1 MIAILFLYGLVFI
14 LMGMI
19 LLAIPKNDDL
29 LGILKNFWALALFGL
44 FHGAGEWVDMFIKA
58 GGPFDAKMLSSI
70 GAILLPVSFAF
81 IVLFGVLNI
90 LGRHS
95 EYKWLIFLPVICLLP
110 GALTYFTGKG
120 ELTAGIM
127 ARYFICLPG
136 IILVI
141 IDMISRLVLYRRELP
156 RFVLSSAVVFIFASG
171 IYAVSSGL
179 IVPKAGFFPASLINY
194 DSFIRAFGFPVQI
207 IRMLCAIFIAA
218 GAFGMTG
225 VFYKHKTRARLIG
238 GIRRKFLFLIVLF
251 TLILLG
257 ASVLMQYLSGVFM
270 LRKIIFSNQQAMVQ
284 LMANSVGEMI
294 DSEIKKL
301 ENNVVSPSIWGAVIM
316 DANLGYSAIPVKD
329 MPAYFAKKD
338 REWLRLSP
346 GNPALDK
353 YINTQLSL
361 RLKKIVE
368 AGNISEIF
376 FTDRYGGLVVASQ
389 KTSDFYQADEEWWQ
403 RTFNAGKGSVFIGD
417 MEFDESSN
425 NWSITIS
432 VPVYSRDLEVIGVC
446 KVIYNTIK
454 FSEVVSKFEIGTT
467 GRAFLFDNQ
476 GKLICQSGNKLAK
489 IDKDSIL
496 PEWNV
501 IKEMQSRKVF
511 QSASYVSHNSGNT
524 FLISWEIVPNEALLK
539 RGLKWIASVEQDAKE
554 VFVGQEFVLLLY
566 SIVLFGVLVIL
577 SIYVSF
583 LFFRLLI
590 QPIEKMRMGMR
601 EITKGNLNYY
611 LNIRSGDE
619 LEDLADSFNL
629 MINTL
634 RKTLVSK
641 EALITEVAERKQVE
655 CKLEQS
661 KDKLEKQAQ
670 ELNAQLKETEKTYD
684 LMISML
690 EDNNVIRGALEKS
703 LAELKQAQEMMV
715 QVAKLGA
722 IGQLASGV
730 AHEVKNPLGIIL
742 QGINYLEN
750 KISDQEKDAREVL
763 EMMKDGISR
772 ADKIINGLLDFSKST
787 KLELKREDINSVLES
802 SINLAQVS
810 ARFSGVQIVKE
821 MEKSGPKVR
830 IDKNK
835 MEQVFINILVNAAQA
850 IDNNGKI
857 IVRTYMKRLE
867 GPEKSRMNKEVDY
880 FKAGEEVLIVE
891 IEDTGSGIPEEN
903 LKKIFDAFF
912 STKGPKG
919 GAGLGLG
926 VCLSIVDM
934 HKGLIDVESQ
944 LGKGTKVTI
953 TLKLSPDEQKEQE
966 HG

>member
-1 MIAILFLYGLVFI
+1 MIAVLFLYGLVFI

-19 LLAIPKNDDL
+19 LLAIPKNEDL
-29 LGILKNFWALALFGL
+29 LGILKNFWALAIFGL
-44 FHGAGEWVDMFIKA
+44 IHGISEWVDMFIQA
-58 GGPFDAKMLSSI
+58 GGPFNARLFVIIS
-70 GAILLPVSFAF
+70 AILLPVSFVF

-90 LGRHS
+90 LERHPK
-95 EYKWLIFLPVICLLP
+95 YKWLIFLPVVCLLP
-110 GALTYFTGKG
+110 LALTYCTGKG
-120 ELTAGIM
+120 VAVAGIM

-136 IILVI
+136 LILVI
-141 IDMISRLVLYRRELP
+141 IDIFSRLVLHKKELP
-156 RFVLSSAVVFIFASG
+156 GFVLLSSLIFIFTSG
-171 IYAVSSGL
+171 IYAVVSGL
-179 IVPKAGFFPASLINY
+179 IVPKANFFPASLINY
-194 DSFIRAFGFPVQI
+194 DNFIRIFGFPVQI
-207 IRMLCAIFIAA
+207 IRVLCAILMAA

-238 GIRRKFLFLIVLF
+238 GIRRKFLFFIILF
-251 TLILLG
+251 SLILLG

-270 LRKIIFSNQQAMVQ
+270 LRKIIFSNQQSIVR

-294 DSEIKKL
+294 ESEVKKL
-301 ENNVVSPSIWGAVIM
+301 ENNVESPSIWGAVIM
-316 DANLGYSAIPVKD
+316 DANLGYSAIPVKN
-329 MPAYFAKKD
+329 MPEYFAKKD
-338 REWLRLSP
+338 KEWAQLSP
-346 GNPALDK
+346 DSPVLDK
-353 YINTQLSL
+353 YIHTQLSL

-368 AGNISEIF
+368 AGNVSEIF

-403 RTFNAGKGSVFIGD
+403 KTFNAGKGNVFIGD

-432 VPVYSRDLEVIGVC
+432 VPVYSKDLEVIGVC
-446 KVIYNTIK
+446 KVIYNTLK
-454 FSEVVSKFEIGTT
+454 FSEVVSKFEIGST
-467 GRAFLFDNQ
+467 GRAFLFDNY
-476 GKLICQSGNKLAK
+476 GKLVCQSGHRLAK
-489 IDKDSIL
+489 LNKNLIL

-501 IKEMQSRKVF
+501 IKEMQSKKVF
-511 QSASYVSHNSGNT
+511 QSASYVSHDSGNT

-539 RGLKWIASVEQDAKE
+539 RGVRWIASVEQDAKE
-554 VFVGQEFVLLLY
+554 VFAGQEFVLLLY
-566 SIVLFGVLVIL
+566 SIVLFGILVIL
-577 SIYVSF
+577 SIYFSF

-590 QPIEKMRMGMR
+590 QPIERMRLGMR
-601 EITKGNLNYY
+601 EIAGGNLNYY

-619 LEDLADSFNL
+619 LEDLADSFNS

-655 CKLEQS
+655 CMLEQS
-661 KDKLEKQAQ
+661 RDKLEKQAR

-690 EDNNVIRGALEKS
+690 EDNNIIRAALEKS
-703 LAELKQAQEMMV
+703 LAELKQAQEMMI

-750 KISDQEKDAREVL
+750 KIAGQEKDSHEVL
-763 EMMKDGISR
+763 EMMKDGIIR

-787 KLELKREDINSVLES
+787 KLELRQEDINSVLES

-810 ARFSGVQIVKE
+810 ARFSGVQIIKE
-821 MEKSGPKVR
+821 MGKNNPKAR

-857 IVRTYMKRLE
+857 IVRSYTKRLE
-867 GPEKSRMNKEVDY
+867 RPEKSRMNKEVDY
-880 FKAGEEVLIVE
+880 FSAGEEALIVE
-891 IEDTGSGIPEEN
+891 IEDTGAGISEEN

-944 LGKGTKVTI
+944 PGKGTKVTI
-953 TLKLSPDEQKEQE
+953 TLKLPADEQKEQE

>member
-1 MIAILFLYGLVFI
+1 
-14 LMGMI
+14 MGMI

-29 LGILKNFWALALFGL
+29 LGILKNFWALAVFGL
-44 FHGAGEWVDMFIKA
+44 IHGTGEWVDMLIQS
-58 GGPFDAKMLSSI
+58 GGPFDARILTI
-70 GAILLPVSFAF
+70 TGTILLPVSFVF
-81 IVLFGVLNI
+81 IVLFGALNI
-90 LGRHS
+90 LERHPGH
-95 EYKWLIFLPVICLLP
+95 KWLIFLPVVCLLP
-110 GALTYFTGKG
+110 WVLTYFTGKG

-141 IDMISRLVLYRRELP
+141 IDLISRLALYRKALP
-156 RFVLSSAVVFIFASG
+156 RFVLLSALVFIFASG

-179 IVPKAGFFPASLINY
+179 IVPKADFFPASLINY
-194 DSFIRAFGFPVQI
+194 DSFIRIFGFPVQI
-207 IRMLCAIFIAA
+207 VRMLCAILIAA

-238 GIRRKFLFLIVLF
+238 GIRRKFLFFVVLF

-257 ASVLMQYLSGVFM
+257 TSVLMQYLSGVFM
-270 LRKIIFSNQQAMVQ
+270 LRKIIFSNQQAIVQ
-284 LMANSVGEMI
+284 LMANSVGELI
-294 DSEIKKL
+294 ESEVKKL
-301 ENNVVSPSIWGAVIM
+301 QNNVESPSIWGAVID
-316 DANLGYSAIPVKD
+316 DANFKYSAIPVKGI
-329 MPAYFAKKD
+329 PEYFAKKD
-338 REWLRLSP
+338 KEWLQLPSDSP
-346 GNPALDK
+346 TVEK

-361 RLKKIVE
+361 RLKRIVE
-368 AGNISEIF
+368 AGNIAEIF

-403 RTFNAGKGSVFIGD
+403 KTFASGKGNVFVGD
-417 MEFDESSN
+417 MEFDDSSN
-425 NWSITIS
+425 SWSITIS
-432 VPVYSRDLEVIGVC
+432 VPVYDRDLEVIGVC
-446 KVIYNTIK
+446 KVVYNTLK
-454 FSEVVSKFEIGTT
+454 FFEMVSKFEIGST
-467 GRAFLFDNQ
+467 GRAFLFDNH
-476 GKLICQSGNKLAK
+476 GKLICQSGHKLTK
-489 IDKDSIL
+489 IDKDLIL

-511 QSASYVSHNSGNT
+511 QSASYISHDSGST
-524 FLISWEIVPNEALLK
+524 FLISWGVIPNEVLLK
-539 RGLKWIASVEQDAKE
+539 QGVKWTASVEQDAKE

-577 SIYVSF
+577 SIYFSF

-590 QPIEKMRMGMR
+590 QPIEKMRLGMR
-601 EITKGNLNYY
+601 EIAKGNLSYY

-629 MINTL
+629 MIDTL

-655 CKLEQS
+655 CMLEQS
-661 KDKLEKQAQ
+661 KDKLEKQAR
-670 ELNAQLKETEKTYD
+670 ELNTQLKDAEKTYD

-690 EDNNVIRGALEKS
+690 EDNNIIRGALEKS

-750 KISDQEKDAREVL
+750 KIPGQEKDAHEVL
-763 EMMKDGISR
+763 EMMKDGINR

-787 KLELKREDINSVLES
+787 KLELRQEDINSVLES

-810 ARFSGVQIVKE
+810 ATFSGVEIVKE
-821 MEKSGPKVR
+821 MSKSAPKVK

-850 IDNNGKI
+850 MENKGKI
-857 IVRTYMKRLE
+857 TVRSYVKKLE
-867 GPEKSRMNKEVDY
+867 RAEKSRINKEVDY
-880 FKAGEEVLIVE
+880 FNAGEEALMVE
-891 IEDTGSGIPEEN
+891 IEDTGEGISEEN

-953 TLKLSPDEQKEQE
+953 TLKLSPDEQKE
-966 HG
+966 HGNG